1 MFFYSS
7 VMGFSFREG
16 SVLGQFDRCFHSE
29 NAVMSRWF
37 HIQYHLFLNSDT
49 SGENLG
55 GSILDVILKT
65 FFFSP
70 QAVICGKYLFMQNN
84 YSKHHISGGLY
95 ALNHFWLCV
104 FPHWWGD
111 GSKTAFNFIL
121 ENADWQADIKKSVL
135 KGKSLVELSWTCAY

>member
-1 MFFYSS
+1 MFFHSS
-7 VMGFSFREG
+7 VMGFSFRKG

-29 NAVMSRWF
+29 KAVMSRWF

-65 FFFSP
+65 FFFFLP
-70 QAVICGKYLFMQNN
+70 QAVIWGKYRVMQND

-95 ALNHFWLCV
+95 PLNHFWHCV

-111 GSKTAFNFIL
+111 GSKTARNVIL

-135 KGKSLVELSWTCAY
+135 REKVRQNLV